1 MNSGRATG
9 VSTQAPSAHHAG
21 TQSQPP
27 SIHGSSQM
35 PLTCLDSAQE
45 LARQPLFR
53 DFPGWRKVRAPQD
66 RTPGNAWE
74 AQAYGQCHR
83 KYTAPLASCQ
93 RGKGEM
99 VR

>member
-1 MNSGRATG
+1 MGF
-9 VSTQAPSAHHAG
+9 STRRRQPYTPAPNRN
-21 TQSQPP
+21 PL

-35 PLTCLDSAQE
+35 ALTCIDSGQE

-83 KYTAPLASCQ
+83 KYTAPLALCQ